1 MIGIINMQTNN
12 INCFVKILNR
22 LNFKY
27 KIINTN
33 IDYNENITK
42 LIIPGIGNYKECM
55 EYIIHNNIDEIIK
68 NHIKNKKKIL
78 GICIG
83 MQILSSYGE
92 ESELT
97 KGLDILKN
105 TKTEKLQTNKILP
118 HIGWN
123 SIKIKNNDI
132 DNLFNNI
139 NLNSDFYFVHSFNV
153 IFNDKDITDE
163 DIIFGKTKYG
173 DKEFISVIKN
183 KNILAVQFH
192 PEKSGKNG
200 IKLIENFLNW

>member
-12 INCFVKILNR
+12 INCFIKILNR

-33 IDYNENITK
+33 NDYNQNITK

-55 EYIIHNNIDEIIK
+55 EYIKQNNLDEIIK
-68 NHIKNKKKIL
+68 THIKINKKIL

-139 NLNSDFYFVHSFNV
+139 NFKSDFYFVHSFNV
-153 IFNDKDITDE
+153 IFNDENIIDKNF
-163 DIIFGKTKYG
+163 IFGKTEYG
-173 DKEFISVIKN
+173 DKEFISIIKN
-183 KNILAVQFH
+183 ENILAVQFH

>member
-1 MIGIINMQTNN
+1 MIGLINMQTNN
-12 INCFVKILNR
+12 INCFIKILKK
-22 LNFKY
+22 LDYKY
-27 KIINTN
+27 KIINT
-33 IDYNENITK
+33 ISDYDDKIIK

-55 EYIIHNNIDEIIK
+55 EYIKNNNIDKVIYE
-68 NHIKNKKKIL
+68 HINSNKKIL

-97 KGLDILKN
+97 NGLDIFKN
-105 TKTEKLQTNKILP
+105 TKTEKLNTNLILP

-123 SIKIKNNDI
+123 SIKIINNDY

-139 NLNSDFYFVHSFNV
+139 DLKSDFYFVHSYNV
-153 IFNDKDITDE
+153 ICDNK
-163 DIIFGKTKYG
+163 DIIFSTTKYG
-173 DKEFISVIKN
+173 NTEFISIIKSD
-183 KNILAVQFH
+183 NIFALQFH

-200 IKLIENFLNW
+200 IKLIENFLKW

>member
-1 MIGIINMQTNN
+1 MIGLINMQTNN
-12 INCFVKILNR
+12 INCFIKILKK

-27 KIINTN
+27 KIINKE
-33 IDYNENITK
+33 IDYDDNIIK

-55 EYIIHNNIDEIIK
+55 EYIRDNKIDEVINK
-68 NHIKNKKKIL
+68 HINSNKKIL

-92 ESELT
+92 ESGLT
-97 KGLDILKN
+97 NGLNILKN
-105 TKTEKLQTNKILP
+105 TKTEKLKTNNILP

-123 SIKIKNNDI
+123 SINILGKDN

-139 NLNSDFYFVHSFNV
+139 HLNSDFYFVHSYNV
-153 IFNDKDITDE
+153 ISEEK
-163 DIIFGKTKYG
+163 DIIFATTKYG
-173 DKEFISVIKN
+173 DKEFISIIKN
-183 KNILAVQFH
+183 NNILAVQFH

-200 IKLIENFLNW
+200 IKLIENFLKW